1 MEKALLKFFLFSIL
15 MMIFVSGAFAATI
28 HLRND
33 NIIDFNIGGK
43 S

>member
-1 MEKALLKFFLFSIL
+1 MK
-15 MMIFVSGAFAATI
+15 IFVSGASAATI
-28 HLRND
+28 HLKNG